1 MDTLNI
7 NYQLGNIDINLS
19 TDVSNDNA
27 PYNLADLFIKIIE
40 DTNVNES
47 MVIEGLIDHF
57 GYDRNNEEQRN

>member
-7 NYQLGNIDINLS
+7 NYQLGNINIKLS
-19 TDVSNDNA
+19 TDVSDDNA

-40 DTNVNES
+40 DTNVNED

-57 GYDRNNEEQRN
+57 GYSKDDIDE

>member
-40 DTNVNES
+40 DTNVNED

-57 GYDRNNEEQRN
+57 GYSKDDIDE

>member
-57 GYDRNNEEQRN
+57 GYDRNNEE

>member
-1 MDTLNI
+1 MNTLNI

-19 TDVSNDNA
+19 TDISDDNA

-40 DTNVNES
+40 DSNVNEN

-57 GYDRNNEEQRN
+57 GYDRNNEE